1 MTVTEPTQD
10 APEVAMVNL
19 TIDDVPISVPKG
31 TLVIRAAELI
41 LLGSP
46 FDAGRAAEW
55 DSLVRSC
62 LTGPAGGRDRDRE
75 NAGGE
80 AIGAQQASK
89 RLLKQLCREQIKP
102 R

>member
-1 MTVTEPTQD
+1 VR
-10 APEVAMVNL
+10 
-19 TIDDVPISVPKG
+19 IG
-31 TLVIRAAELI
+31 HIRAAELI

-55 DSLVRSC
+55 NSLVRSC

-80 AIGAQQASK
+80 AIGALQASK